1 VAQVFAGFVA
11 GYGLALLTTPMLAY
25 LLFRV
30 RAGSELLL
38 RIFPTEAPMVA
49 VAMLIHGALTF
60 TLTALGI
67 VLGLVL
73 LAMKDADGALGSENW
88 PFTLFVAAMTL
99 AGVAPLFA
107 LLRPLRRGI
116 AAYSLLFVA
125 IFGWL
130 MPYLAD
136 WSKFD

>member
-11 GYGLALLTTPMLAY
+11 GYGLALLTTPILAY
-25 LLFRV
+25 LMFRV
-30 RAGSELLL
+30 RSSSEVLM
-38 RIFPTEAPMVA
+38 RMFPSDAPMVA

-60 TLTALGI
+60 ALTALGI

-73 LAMKDADGALGSENW
+73 LAMEDADGAVGSLNW

-99 AGVAPLFA
+99 AGVAPIFA
-107 LLRPLRRGI
+107 LLRPFRRAIVG
-116 AAYSLLFVA
+116 YSLLFVA
-125 IFGWL
+125 GFGWL

>member
-1 VAQVFAGFVA
+1 MAQVFAGFVA

>member
-1 VAQVFAGFVA
+1 MAQVFAGFVA

-30 RAGSELLL
+30 RAGSELLT
-38 RIFPTEAPMVA
+38 RMFPREAPMVA

-99 AGVAPLFA
+99 AGVAPIFA
-107 LLRPLRRGI
+107 LLRPLRRAV

-125 IFGWL
+125 VFGWL
-130 MPYLAD
+130 MPYLAN

>member
-1 VAQVFAGFVA
+1 MSQVFAGFVS
-11 GYGLALLTTPMLAY
+11 GYGLALITTPFLAY

-30 RAGSELLL
+30 RNGNEFLTRL
-38 RIFPTEAPMVA
+38 FPSEAPMVA
-49 VAMLIHGALTF
+49 VAMLLHGALTF
-60 TLTALGI
+60 TLTALGL

-99 AGVAPLFA
+99 AGVAPVFA
-107 LLRPLRRGI
+107 ILRPFRRGI
-116 AAYSLLFVA
+116 LAYSLVFIAV
-125 IFGWL
+125 FGWL
-130 MPYLAD
+130 MPYLAG

>member
-1 VAQVFAGFVA
+1 MSQVFAGFVA
-11 GYGLALLTTPMLAY
+11 GYGLALLTTPFLAY

-30 RAGSELLL
+30 RAGSELLM
-38 RIFPTEAPMVA
+38 RMFPSEAPMVA

-60 TLTALGI
+60 TLTGLGL

-73 LAMKDADGALGSENW
+73 LAMKDADGAAGSLNW
-88 PFTLFVAAMTL
+88 PFSLFVAALTL
-99 AGVAPLFA
+99 AGVAPIFA
-107 LLRPLRRGI
+107 LLRPFRRGI
-116 AAYSLLFVA
+116 AAYSVLFVA
-125 IFGWL
+125 VFGWL

>member
-1 VAQVFAGFVA
+1 MAQVFAGFVA
-11 GYGLALLTTPMLAY
+11 GYGLALLTTPVLAY
-25 LLFRV
+25 LMFRV
-30 RAGSELLL
+30 RSGSEVLM
-38 RIFPTEAPMVA
+38 RIFPSDAPMVA

-60 TLTALGI
+60 ALTALGL

-73 LAMKDADGALGSENW
+73 LAMEDADGAIGSQNW

-99 AGVAPLFA
+99 AAVAPIFA
-107 LLRPLRRGI
+107 LLRPFRRAITG
-116 AAYSLLFVA
+116 YSVMFVA
-125 IFGWL
+125 VFGWL

>member
-1 VAQVFAGFVA
+1 MAQVFAGFVA
-11 GYGLALLTTPMLAY
+11 GYGLALLTTPILAY

-73 LAMKDADGALGSENW
+73 LAMEDADGALGSENW
-88 PFTLFVAAMTL
+88 PFTLFVVAMTL
-99 AGVAPLFA
+99 AGVAPIFA
-107 LLRPLRRGI
+107 LLRPMRRAI

-125 IFGWL
+125 VFGWL
-130 MPYLAD
+130 MPYLAT

>member
-11 GYGLALLTTPMLAY
+11 GYGLALLTTPLLAY
-25 LLFRV
+25 LMFRV
-30 RAGSELLL
+30 RAGSDLIT
-38 RIFPTEAPMVA
+38 RMFPSDAPMVA

-60 TLTALGI
+60 VLTALGI

-73 LAMKDADGALGSENW
+73 LAMEDADGALGSRNW
-88 PFTLFVAAMTL
+88 PFTLFVAAMAL
-99 AGVAPLFA
+99 AGVAPIFA

-116 AAYSLLFVA
+116 AAYSLIFVA
-125 IFGWL
+125 VFGWL

>member
-1 VAQVFAGFVA
+1 MAEVFAGFVA
-11 GYGLALLTTPMLAY
+11 GYGLALLTTPILAY

-30 RAGSELLL
+30 RAGSELLMRL
-38 RIFPTEAPMVA
+38 FPSEAPMVA

-60 TLTALGI
+60 VLTALGI
-67 VLGLVL
+67 VFGLVL
-73 LAMKDADGALGSENW
+73 LAMEGAEGAIGSPNW
-88 PFTLFVAAMTL
+88 PFTLFVAALTL
-99 AGVAPLFA
+99 AGVAPIFA

-116 AAYSLLFVA
+116 AGYSVLFVA